1 MKLRKKKYER
11 QNERKER
18 KEWKAAKVSTRKLG
32 SLILFFT
39 ATRRSPARG
48 AKRARGGVNR
58 SKSRSISSR
67 RSTSSDK
74 RMFGFYFLEEL
85 KRRST
90 ATPSDPLRAPCI
102 SFNNR
107 KHLSALN
114 QRTSSRNALTQ
125 LRRNGRAQSWYTRDF
140 ESDDSDTV

>member
-11 QNERKER
+11 ENERKER
-18 KEWKAAKVSTRKLG
+18 KEWKVAKVSTRKLG

-39 ATRRSPARG
+39 GTRRSPARG
-48 AKRARGGVNR
+48 ARGTRGGVNR

-67 RSTSSDK
+67 RSTFSGK

-85 KRRST
+85 KRRS
-90 ATPSDPLRAPCI
+90 AAVPPNPLRIPPYP

-107 KHLSALN
+107 KHLSVQN
-114 QRTSSRNALTQ
+114 QRTPSRIVLTQ
-125 LRRNGRAQSWYTRDF
+125 LRRNGRAQSRYQRF
-140 ESDDSDTV
+140 